1 MYIGAN
7 FRKIALSTLV
17 NVPPFLRFG
26 NVKLDYSIGFQ
37 SIVQKCDSFRGYLLL
52 IKASLYDPSCIRFY
66 VDINQEFPR
75 YFRNHVDFLE
85 HIRDVVSIC
94 DSSRGYSFVFRRYR
108 DSDDFGNVIA
118 SLLEIPEISR
128 SSFVYFAPDREYQ
141 IMLTLTLTQ
150 LPIEAISN
158 WLNRVRHPLDQK
170 KRARRLELLCPDHF
184 QDAQIRDLC
193 DLLKRV
199 SYIFEYL
206 QHL

>member
-37 SIVQKCDSFRGYLLL
+37 SIVQKCASFRGYLLSM
-52 IKASLYDPSCIRFY
+52 KASLYDPSYIRFY

-75 YFRNHVDFLE
+75 YFRNHVDFIE

-128 SSFVYFAPDREYQ
+128 SSFVYFAPDYVVGD
-141 IMLTLTLTQ
+141 TLKLKQ

-170 KRARRLELLCPDHF
+170 KRDRRLELFCPHHV
-184 QDAQIRDLC
+184 QGAQIREIC

-206 QHL
+206 QNL